1 MEVSLDKIA
10 QDCITAISERIKNL
24 NTLNIIVAGK
34 TGVGKSTLINSMFR
48 DNLAET
54 GIGKPITQHMRKIS
68 KKGIPLN
75 IYDTKGFELG
85 KDAQKEVK
93 KEILDTIKSGM
104 AGTDV
109 NKAIHCIW
117 YCINT
122 ASNRIEPEEIEWL
135 RDLAKENSVT
145 EVPVIIVLT
154 QAFSKPN
161 AEQMKN
167 LIQDENLDIVQ
178 VVPVLAQ
185 DFIFDES
192 LPPIKA
198 YGLDALLAVMTEVLP
213 EELQDTLQ
221 SVQIASLKAKKKRA
235 QVAVAT
241 ATATAFGEGFA
252 PIPFADSALLIPTQV
267 AMIAS
272 ITAIYGLD
280 INKSIITA
288 FVSSA
293 LGTGG
298 ATIAGKT
305 IASNLLKLVPG
316 AGTVIGGTISGATA
330 GVITTAL
337 GEAYIVLMESIYKGE
352 LKTSELGTAEGKKKL
367 KELFKKKMKETTKE
381 DVQKNI
387 EMANNSE
394 LIVIEEVITEAP
406 ADISQNITSEENAID
421 NDITKS

>member
-54 GIGKPITQHMRKIS
+54 GIGKPVTQHMRKIS

-93 KEILDTIKSGM
+93 KEILDTIKSGLS
-104 AGTDV
+104 GTDV

-122 ASNRIEPEEIEWL
+122 ASNRVEPEEIEWL

-185 DFIFDES
+185 DFVFDES

-305 IASNLLKLVPG
+305 IAANLLKLVPG
-316 AGTVIGGTISGATA
+316 AGTVLGGTISGATA

-337 GEAYIVLMESIYKGE
+337 GEAYIMLMEAVYKGD
-352 LKTSELGTAEGKKKL
+352 LKAAELGTAEGKKKI
-367 KELFKKKMKETTKE
+367 KELFKKKIKETTKD

-387 EMANNSE
+387 ELANNEE
-394 LIVIEEVITEAP
+394 LLAIEENLAADESADADKPISDEAP
-406 ADISQNITSEENAID
+406 EL
-421 NDITKS
+421 

>member
-10 QDCITAISERIKNL
+10 QDCISAISERIKNL

-54 GIGKPITQHMRKIS
+54 GIGKPVTQHMRKIS

-93 KEILDTIKSGM
+93 KEILDTIKAGMSG
-104 AGTDV
+104 TNV

-161 AEQMKN
+161 AEAMKK
-167 LIQDENLDIVQ
+167 LIQDENLDVVQ
-178 VVPVLAQ
+178 IVPVLAQ
-185 DFIFDES
+185 DFVFDES

-235 QVAVAT
+235 QIAVAT

-272 ITAIYGLD
+272 ITAIFGLD
-280 INKSIITA
+280 VNKSLITA

-293 LGTGG
+293 LGAGG

-316 AGTVIGGTISGATA
+316 AGIVIGGTISGTTA
-330 GVITTAL
+330 GVITIAL
-337 GEAYIVLMESIYKGE
+337 GEAYILLMEAIYKGE
-352 LKTSELGTAEGKKKL
+352 LKSSELETPEGKKKL
-367 KELFKKKMKETTKE
+367 KELFKKRVKDTTKD

-387 EMANNSE
+387 ELANSE
-394 LIVIEEVITEAP
+394 EAK
-406 ADISQNITSEENAID
+406 ALAASMGEDILPDSSPDTSEETSD
-421 NDITKS
+421 ESSEE

>member
-1 MEVSLDKIA
+1 MEISLDKIA
-10 QDCITAISERIKNL
+10 QDCISAISDRIKNL

-93 KEILDTIKSGM
+93 KEILDTIKAGM

-161 AEQMKN
+161 AEKMKN
-167 LIQDENLDIVQ
+167 LIMDENLDIIQ

-185 DFIFDES
+185 DFVFDES

-280 INKSIITA
+280 INKSILTA

-305 IASNLLKLVPG
+305 IAANLLKLVPG
-316 AGTVIGGTISGATA
+316 AGTVLGGTISGATA

-337 GEAYIVLMESIYKGE
+337 GEAYIVLMEAIYKGD
-352 LKTSELGTAEGKKKL
+352 LKASELGTPEGKKKL
-367 KELFKKKMKETTKE
+367 KDLFKKKVKETTQE

-387 EMANNSE
+387 ELANEVES
-394 LIVIEEVITEAP
+394 VAIEENLA
-406 ADISQNITSEENAID
+406 ADESTTN
-421 NDITKS
+421 